1 MDAVLLVQLA
11 PSLDQFFAVSAVLLV
26 GFMLLRGL
34 DVAVLLYFILGAVG
48 VHGLSS
54 LAVGVFLVVLEV
66 GSLHNE
72 GVLPVTLRT

>member
-11 PSLDQFFAVSAVLLV
+11 PSLDQLFAVSAALLAR
-26 GFMLLRGL
+26 FMLLRGL

-48 VHGLSS
+48 VDCLSS